1 MSSRYNNRPIAKN
14 KNELYE
20 TFFEDRGVN
29 HIRHYR
35 TPVIKHLTSKE
46 RSRLTTVKVVW
57 SQGDRFWRLA
67 SKFYGDPSYW
77 WIIAWFNQ
85 KPTEASVKRGEV
97 LLIPTPLNKVLEVAG
112 Y

>member
-1 MSSRYNNRPIAKN
+1 M
-14 KNELYE
+14 
-20 TFFEDRGVN
+20 
-29 HIRHYR
+29 
-35 TPVIKHLTSKE
+35 
-46 RSRLTTVKVVW
+46 TTVKVVW